1 MNIVVGAGADE
12 LLEWARVCACGAV
25 YVYGCRPQA
34 WFDCILFAH
43 IHRPYRAWGRADI
56 SKPLLKKPRQSWFPL
71 QSLPVPHQGL
81 GDSGDSGLHR
91 AGGLCEE
98 GEA

>member
-1 MNIVVGAGADE
+1 MGEGRYQQAAFE
-12 LLEWARVCACGAV
+12 EARA
-25 YVYGCRPQA
+25 
-34 WFDCILFAH
+34 ILV
-43 IHRPYRAWGRADI
+43 
-56 SKPLLKKPRQSWFPL
+56 SL